1 MYGYVSN
8 VLGEKGRQVYTV
20 SRTATVAEAVR
31 EMNDKGI
38 GALLVMDADRIA
50 GIFTERD
57 VLRRVVDADRDPAL
71 TKVAAVMT
79 RNPTTILLTTHVR
92 EAMNLMTDRRFRHL
106 PVIQDGTVVGMLSI
120 GDIMRWLTMQQE
132 DEIRQMSAYI
142 TGQPPA

>member
-1 MYGYVSN
+1 MYGYVSS

-20 SRTATVAEAVR
+20 SRAATVAAAVR
-31 EMNDKGI
+31 EMNDKGV
-38 GALLVMDADRIA
+38 GALLVMDGDRIA

-79 RNPTTILLTTHVR
+79 RNPMTILSTANVR

-106 PVIQDGTVVGMLSI
+106 PVIEEGAVVGMLSI
-120 GDIMRWLTMQQE
+120 GDIMRWLAMQQE

-142 TGQPPA
+142 TGQPPS